1 VASIEAPIISTA
13 DPAELD
19 KFADLGGAWWA
30 TNGPMAPLHKFNPV
44 RLAFIRDQAC
54 RHFRLDTAA
63 AKPLRHLRVL
73 DVGCGGGLL
82 AEPLARLGG
91 HVTAI
96 DPLTSNVEAA
106 RAHAEAA
113 GVSIDYRTE
122 PVEVLAGGAFDL
134 VVASEV
140 IEHVPEPA
148 EFADAL
154 AGVCR
159 SRGVV
164 VITTLSRTFTSY
176 AKAVVGAEYLLR
188 WLPRGTHDWRRFL
201 TPAELG
207 RLLRA
212 SGFRPFAIRGAS
224 YDGARDEFRLGRDT
238 SVNYLLAAERR

>member
-1 VASIEAPIISTA
+1 MASIEAPIISTA

-96 DPLTSNVEAA
+96 DPLHGRTPKQRESRSTTGPSRSKPWRAA
-106 RAHAEAA
+106 H
-113 GVSIDYRTE
+113 ST
-122 PVEVLAGGAFDL
+122 
-134 VVASEV
+134 
-140 IEHVPEPA
+140 
-148 EFADAL
+148 
-154 AGVCR
+154 
-159 SRGVV
+159 
-164 VITTLSRTFTSY
+164 
-176 AKAVVGAEYLLR
+176 
-188 WLPRGTHDWRRFL
+188 
-201 TPAELG
+201 
-207 RLLRA
+207 
-212 SGFRPFAIRGAS
+212 
-224 YDGARDEFRLGRDT
+224 
-238 SVNYLLAAERR
+238 